1 MRMSD
6 KDLTMGSGTKRR
18 RELKPAE
25 KDRAGPVRAG
35 SEELRRRIFNPVI
48 NAEKR
53 ENEALK
59 MEGEAQVLPERISN
73 LANRLSKT
81 PFGKWTAEDMIS
93 AEKYFTPEQ
102 VQQIAELSERR
113 NR

>member
-1 MRMSD
+1 MSD
-6 KDLTMGSGTKRR
+6 KDLTMGSGTRRR
-18 RELKPAE
+18 RELRAAE
-25 KDRAGPVRAG
+25 KDRAGPVRSG
-35 SEELRRRIFNPVI
+35 SEELRRRMFNQVI

-53 ENEALK
+53 ENEAL
-59 MEGEAQVLPERISN
+59 EIEREVEVLPERISN
-73 LANRLSKT
+73 LADRLSKT
-81 PFGKWTAEDMIS
+81 PFGKWTTKDMIN